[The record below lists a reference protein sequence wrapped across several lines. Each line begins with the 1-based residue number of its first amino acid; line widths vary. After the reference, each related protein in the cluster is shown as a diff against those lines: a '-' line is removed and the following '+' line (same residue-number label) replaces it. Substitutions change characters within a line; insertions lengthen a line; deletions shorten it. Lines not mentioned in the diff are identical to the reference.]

1 MQKSKVA
8 YSKSIVNDLK
18 SSNPSQWY
26 SKVKRMSNINRV
38 SDDDYF
44 IEEFCDLNLQTQADQ
59 LVNFYASTRNQFQS
73 ISEDDFQSV
82 FDNDLRQDKTDILTT
97 PEQVE
102 NIILSMNK
110 KSSCIVGDIPFKILH
125 YFSSHISKPLSIFFN
140 TMFEQNRYPELWK
153 TEYITPVAKCF
164 PVMCKKN
171 LRPIS
176 GPLSFA
182 KVSDKLFASYI
193 LQDMDRD
200 VRQYGNEKGLSTN
213 HYLVKMINKIL
224 MSIDKNSNLREKCC
238 CFDHAGLEPGL

>member
-1 MQKSKVA
+1 MTKEIKVLDRQRKREFSKHNKSEKWQNLHEKYINLMQKSKVA

-82 FDNDLRQDKTDILTT
+82 FDNDLRQDKTDILTP

-102 NIILSMNK
+102 
-110 KSSCIVGDIPFKILH
+110 
-125 YFSSHISKPLSIFFN
+125 
-140 TMFEQNRYPELWK
+140 
-153 TEYITPVAKCF
+153 
-164 PVMCKKN
+164 
-171 LRPIS
+171 
-176 GPLSFA
+176 
-182 KVSDKLFASYI
+182 
-193 LQDMDRD
+193 
-200 VRQYGNEKGLSTN
+200 
-213 HYLVKMINKIL
+213 
-224 MSIDKNSNLREKCC
+224 
-238 CFDHAGLEPGL
+238 